1 MTALGAAILGYLLN
15 SASKPLMS
23 NNIPEIVLN
32 TRYQKKKLDTEKKY
46 IRDAIITRRNNI
58 NKAF

>member
-32 TRYQKKKLDTEKKY
+32 TRYQKKILDTEKKY